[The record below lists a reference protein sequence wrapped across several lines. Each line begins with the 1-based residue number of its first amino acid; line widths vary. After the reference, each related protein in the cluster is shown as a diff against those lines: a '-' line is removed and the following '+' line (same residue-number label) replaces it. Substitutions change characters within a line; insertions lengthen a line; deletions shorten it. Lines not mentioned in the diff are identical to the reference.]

1 MMKNGQFVMIRSLS
15 SPDIKTNDNHTDE
28 GVLICL
34 QDQRLSSVPKLLVEP
49 CFGNV
54 P

>member
-15 SPDIKTNDNHTDE
+15 SLDIKTNDNHADE
-28 GVLICL
+28 WVLICL
-34 QDQRLSSVPKLLVEP
+34 QDQRLSPVPKLLVGP